1 MPATKRLVR
10 DKRCAVMND
19 PYECPPTA
27 QRLGSQTPGCSLS
40 YPAANSYRGQ
50 YANLFR
56 RGVGKRNPVD
66 PLGYN
71 YFKVVGLN
79 RKNTPVSMPIT
90 KIDRLQYSSCA
101 SSLLVS
107 EIFIQCF
114 SQVEATMDKRPDNH
128 LIKTCKGDYKAK

>member
-1 MPATKRLVR
+1 MRRHERSVRMPANGTAPGITNARLQPVISSS
-10 DKRCAVMND
+10 
-19 PYECPPTA
+19 
-27 QRLGSQTPGCSLS
+27 QLLQGSVCEFV
-40 YPAANSYRGQ
+40 PAGRGQ
-50 YANLFR
+50 AESR
-56 RGVGKRNPVD
+56 RSTW
-66 PLGYN
+66 LH